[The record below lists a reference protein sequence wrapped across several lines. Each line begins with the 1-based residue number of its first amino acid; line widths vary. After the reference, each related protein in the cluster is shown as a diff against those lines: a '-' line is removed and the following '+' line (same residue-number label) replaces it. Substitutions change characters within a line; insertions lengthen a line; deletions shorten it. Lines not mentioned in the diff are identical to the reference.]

1 MYPVLRMVKDLCLA
15 SRQPPLNLLK
25 EHRSFHICWP
35 WDLDI
40 WLELN
45 NGRTMTLFDL
55 GRTMLSWRVGLI
67 RVLRQ
72 KRWSVTVA
80 GSSVRFRKR
89 IRLFE
94 RIEMRSVCVG
104 WDDKFIY
111 LEQSMWKANGD
122 CANHA
127 LLRTAVTDAHGI
139 VAPPKLLAALGATGP
154 APELPDWV
162 KAWCAAD
169 HLRPW
174 PPQRQDAQDGVASP

>member
-1 MYPVLRMVKDLCLA
+1 MYPVVRMVKDLIVA
-15 SRQPPLNLLK
+15 TRQPSLSLLS
-25 EHRSFHICWP
+25 EHRSYHICWP

-55 GRTMLSWRVGLI
+55 GRTMLSQRVGLI

-72 KRWSVTVA
+72 NRWSVTVA
-80 GSSVRFRKR
+80 GTSVRFRKR

-94 RIEMRSVCVG
+94 RIEMRSACVG

-111 LEQSMWKANGD
+111 VEQSMWKANGD

-127 LLRTAVTDAHGI
+127 LLRTAITDRNGI
-139 VAPPKLLAALGATGP
+139 VAPDRLLDALGETTCRP
-154 APELPDWV
+154 ALPTWV
-162 KAWCAAD
+162 EAWCSAD
-169 HLRPW
+169 FERPW
-174 PPQRQDAQDGVASP
+174 PPIVAK